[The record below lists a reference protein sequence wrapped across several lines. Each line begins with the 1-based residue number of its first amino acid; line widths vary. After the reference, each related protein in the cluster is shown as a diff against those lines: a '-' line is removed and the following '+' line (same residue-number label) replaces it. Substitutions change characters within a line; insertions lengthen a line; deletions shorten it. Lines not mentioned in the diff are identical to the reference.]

1 MMDKVQPLKKP
12 DVNTV
17 AQGMLRDMV
26 GSLVLENIQYQAQI
40 KLLVA
45 ENQELGRLAKV
56 PDPRDR
62 DSCRET

>member
-1 MMDKVQPLKKP
+1 MDNVQPLKKP

-26 GSLVLENIQYQAQI
+26 GGLVLDNIQYQAQI
-40 KLLVA
+40 KLLTA
-45 ENQELGRLAKV
+45 ENQELVRRAKV

-62 DSCRET
+62 DSCRES